1 MKLSQT
7 PLLLGGLVLATLLI
21 ACGGGAA
28 EETGT
33 LEATPTSE
41 GDAAAAMAELTV
53 EDLAALVLQ
62 QSDYGLMAFGMEISD
77 ESGPSDNEKAARDFE
92 TLEVTE
98 GELDQLGRLGG
109 YILSFEDLAF
119 AEGQLLQVGSWV
131 ELFDASGDLDAYL
144 DLNIQD
150 IRATKDVDGLK
161 VIELNEVDIP
171 EVEGATAWHAV
182 MELPGSEV
190 PFNWSFG
197 VVQRGRLL
205 AGAQVVEFG
214 VTDRTGEMAG
224 VLYQLVTR
232 LDGALAGTLE
242 VSVDHVLPV
251 TADDRRV
258 PAPTGG
264 PDLAAM
270 VLLADD
276 LGPGWEVDEDGYY
289 ADPNRLALFQR
300 TFKYRGASTAVVGT
314 SEVNLVGSE
323 LQLWPSVEQAT
334 AFVGSRRTLFEGA
347 EGAANFARLTAEG
360 GGPTVT
366 HPVTSLETLP
376 LGDQALTLTITA
388 DWASLGSQSTI
399 FIWIRR
405 GDLVSQTTI
414 QGTTTPAPAELL
426 ALAELA
432 AARLAGG
439 ES

>member
-28 EETGT
+28 EKPGT
-33 LEATPTSE
+33 LEATPTASE

-62 QSDYGLMAFGMEISD
+62 QSNYGLMAFGMEISD

-92 TLEVTE
+92 TLEVTAA
-98 GELDQLGRLGG
+98 ELDQLGRLGG

-119 AEGQLLQVGSWV
+119 EKGRPLQVGSWV
-131 ELFDASGDLDAYL
+131 ELFDASGDLGAYL

-171 EVEGATAWHAV
+171 KVEGATAWHAV

-197 VVQRGRLL
+197 FVQRGRLL

-214 VTDRTGEMAG
+214 VTDRPDEMAG

-251 TADDRRV
+251 TTDDRRV

-270 VLLADD
+270 GPARGRLWAGLGGRRGRVLRRSQPTGTVPADVQISWGRHGGGRNVGGQPRRFGTTVVAEPRAGDRVHRISAHAVRRCGRRRELRAADRRRRRAHGDPSGHLAGDAASGRPSADTNDYRQLGLAREPVNDLHLDPSGRPGQSDHDPRDD
-276 LGPGWEVDEDGYY
+276 DTS
-289 ADPNRLALFQR
+289 A
-300 TFKYRGASTAVVGT
+300 RGA
-314 SEVNLVGSE
+314 
-323 LQLWPSVEQAT
+323 
-334 AFVGSRRTLFEGA
+334 
-347 EGAANFARLTAEG
+347 AR
-360 GGPTVT
+360 
-366 HPVTSLETLP
+366 
-376 LGDQALTLTITA
+376 
-388 DWASLGSQSTI
+388 
-399 FIWIRR
+399 
-405 GDLVSQTTI
+405 
-414 QGTTTPAPAELL
+414 
-426 ALAELA
+426 
-432 AARLAGG
+432 AR
-439 ES
+439 